1 MMVRRVLLALS
12 LGLLGIVAVGVA
24 AACGA
29 DTNTGE
35 AFVDNWREPGAH
47 PAYVMRID
55 SAHDGVFDVTYRRF
69 YPSHGE
75 FRLSDGKLTY
85 SPVTPDQTDV
95 ITYDADSDT
104 ITITGAGSGHSF
116 TLSRARP

>member
-1 MMVRRVLLALS
+1 MSRTVITAGVVGILVLLAVS
-12 LGLLGIVAVGVA
+12 VVAG
-24 AACGA
+24 CGA
-29 DTNTGE
+29 GTKTGE
-35 AFVDNWREPGAH
+35 AFVDNWKEPGAH

-69 YPSHGE
+69 YPAGGE
-75 FRLSDGKLTY
+75 FRFGDGKLTY
-85 SPVTPDQTDV
+85 SPVSSDQTDV

-104 ITITGAGSGHSF
+104 ITITGAGSGRSF